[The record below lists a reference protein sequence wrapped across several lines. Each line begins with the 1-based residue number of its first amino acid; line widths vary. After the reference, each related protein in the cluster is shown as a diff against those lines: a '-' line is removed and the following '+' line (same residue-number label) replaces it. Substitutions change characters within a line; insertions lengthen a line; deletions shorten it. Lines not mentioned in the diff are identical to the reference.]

1 MKGECFVSY
10 FSEIE
15 VNAEFEWGGLRFQ
28 KTSLHH
34 GLCLDDESKSQM
46 FHDVASVTPV
56 RQPDG
61 EVREE
66 ACPEDAEAE
75 NQGQQERQEVLKR
88 KPGRPKKS

>member
-46 FHDVASVTPV
+46 FHDVASVAPV

-66 ACPEDAEAE
+66 ACSEDAE
-75 NQGQQERQEVLKR
+75 GQRCEQEERQEVLKR